1 MNISFSR
8 IRDHIRA
15 RVMGFQYAKQ
25 TVLAFIAAWVLVF
38 GGNVPTFAQ
47 TMVPL
52 EFDGAVN
59 AMFSSAN
66 SWMTTLAPVLSIGFG
81 ILIAL
86 AVLGLVGYLIVSAL
100 QSARKGMGK

>member
-47 TMVPL
+47 ATMVPL

-59 AMFSSAN
+59 SMFSSAN
-66 SWMTTLAPVLSIGFG
+66 SWMVTLAPVLSIGFG

-100 QSARKGMGK
+100 QSARKGMK